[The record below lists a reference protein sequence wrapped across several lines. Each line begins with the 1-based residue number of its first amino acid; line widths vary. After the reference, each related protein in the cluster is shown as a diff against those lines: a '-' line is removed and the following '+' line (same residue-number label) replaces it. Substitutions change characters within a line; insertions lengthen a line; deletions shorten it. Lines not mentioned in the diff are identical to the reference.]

1 VQSRYVL
8 CGEIGAGGMASVHLG
23 RLVGSA
29 AFARTVA
36 IKRLLPRYAAE
47 LELRLMLIDE
57 ARLAARVR
65 HPNVVQTLEVV
76 ANADE
81 LLLVMEYVDGAS
93 LGRLLRAGAVPEAIL
108 AAIVCHVLDGL
119 HAAHVATD
127 EHGAPL
133 QIVHR
138 DISPDNVLVGADG
151 FARVLDF
158 GIAKARSRLHE
169 TRDGAI
175 KGKLAYM
182 APEQLSGK
190 ATQQSDVFA
199 TAVVLWEGLMG
210 RRLFQADSDG
220 ETIGL
225 VLATIVEPP
234 PGALGAIAVRGL
246 ARDPAQRWPT
256 ARAMAEAIRAAVAV
270 ATPAEIAAWVEA
282 TVPAWLAERRAV
294 VREIEAQ
301 PLEPGAA
308 PPEVAAIGDFIATVA
323 DIRQRPQRRRGVVIG
338 GALAVALAAGAFA
351 AVHRASGE
359 PEAARRANDEASPSD
374 RASREPDPVRRAS
387 DEPAVQRASEQ
398 PATTQRTTEQP
409 AVVQPATEQP
419 APTTEKPAPVAAP
432 TAPRHAMPSP
442 ARKARPHAAR
452 KAPACD
458 PPYRLGPLGEKQWL
472 KECL

>member
-36 IKRLLPRYAAE
+36 IKRLLPRFAAE
-47 LELRLMLIDE
+47 PEFRLMLIDE

-76 ANADE
+76 ADADD
-81 LLLVMEYVDGAS
+81 LLVVMEYVDGAS
-93 LGRLLRAGAVPEAIL
+93 LGRVLRAGRVPEPIL
-108 AAIVCHVLDGL
+108 AAIIAHVLDGL
-119 HAAHVATD
+119 HAAHTATD
-127 EHGAPL
+127 EHGVPL
-133 QIVHR
+133 QIIHR
-138 DISPDNVLVGADG
+138 DISPENVLVGADG

-190 ATQQSDVFA
+190 ATQGSDVFA
-199 TAVVLWEGLMG
+199 TSVVMWEGLMG

-225 VLATIVEPP
+225 VLATAVEPP
-234 PGALGAIAVRGL
+234 PGPLGAIAARGL
-246 ARDPAQRWPT
+246 ARDPASRWPT
-256 ARAMAEAIRAAVAV
+256 ARAMADAIRASGAV
-270 ATPAEIAAWVEA
+270 ATPAEIGAWLEAA
-282 TVPAWLAERRAV
+282 VPTWLAERRAL
-294 VREIEAQ
+294 VREIEAR
-301 PLEPGAA
+301 PLDAEATAGAA
-308 PPEVAAIGDFIATVA
+308 VAPLGDFVETVDDARPRTMRRRRRRAAIA
-323 DIRQRPQRRRGVVIG
+323 G
-338 GALAVALAAGAFA
+338 GALATLVLAAGAYATAHRTRPA
-351 AVHRASGE
+351 APPVV
-359 PEAARRANDEASPSD
+359 AA
-374 RASREPDPVRRAS
+374 
-387 DEPAVQRASEQ
+387 PAVVAPAVAAPAPTS
-398 PATTQRTTEQP
+398 PATTS
-409 AVVQPATEQP
+409 P
-419 APTTEKPAPVAAP
+419 APTNPAPTSPATTSPATTSPATTSPAPARDVPAPAPAPALAHHPRPTTRP
-432 TAPRHAMPSP
+432 TAPPVVH
-442 ARKARPHAAR
+442 KAAAR
-452 KAPACD
+452 ACD